1 MLCTIFILSQNFW
14 SIVNLLFTICNLPTC
29 RVLGLLLQ
37 FLQLLWQDFQLVF
50 RLALNNV
57 ELQQT
62 SIVQSLFALQISF
75 TAPSG
80 HCKIPAET
88 KFKAVILTISW
99 IQHWM
104 KKQVM
109 HIKLSN
115 GVATDSSYPLKPPL
129 REKGGICPHKKEG
142 EGVEG
147 SMPPI
152 SLKSQVVGSTRH
164 SFFLDLK
171 GTFVKRR

>member
-1 MLCTIFILSQNFW
+1 
-14 SIVNLLFTICNLPTC
+14 
-29 RVLGLLLQ
+29 
-37 FLQLLWQDFQLVF
+37 
-50 RLALNNV
+50 
-57 ELQQT
+57 
-62 SIVQSLFALQISF
+62 
-75 TAPSG
+75 
-80 HCKIPAET
+80 
-88 KFKAVILTISW
+88 
-99 IQHWM
+99 
-104 KKQVM
+104 M

-152 SLKSQVVGSTRH
+152 SLKSQVVGTV
-164 SFFLDLK
+164 FFLDLK